1 MTLVATTFA
10 AAAVWV
16 QTTTLAPTPQDVRE
30 ILRSGD
36 AAAISAWLNQD
47 PSAAKRP
54 DAEGFQPIH
63 WAAFFGKR
71 EAVELLIARGADPG
85 ASCRLGTALHAATLA
100 GHVDIVRWLTA
111 RGVDPNATAEEI
123 PPPLAIA
130 VRRGNLPLVEALL
143 EAGAS
148 PRLADPI
155 GNSPLLLASS
165 SGLEAAVRLLLAKG
179 ADVNEPNRRGAT
191 PLDVA
196 RREGHVA
203 IIALLEER
211 GAKGHPPPPAPVGP
225 YLGQKPPGSVPALFA
240 PELVSTE
247 RRELNAVFTPD
258 GREFLFARERT
269 PRGTVI
275 LTSRLEGERWTRL
288 ATASFSGGPA
298 SDVDMFVTHDGRD
311 LYFCSDRPDPKASA
325 LGERAAAG
333 PAPQSDIWVVSR
345 TESGWGEPTSLGAV
359 VNSDRDDYYPTLTL
373 DGTLYFSS
381 NRAGSLGQN
390 DVYRA
395 RRRDGRW
402 TAPENLGAPVNTAGR
417 EYDPF
422 IAADESYLI
431 FASERPGGFGGAD
444 LYLSVHEPD
453 GSWGEPRNL
462 GPAINTAESEYTPML
477 SPDGKYLFFT
487 RGRQGYDDLYWVE
500 AEVLRDLRRP

>member
-1 MTLVATTFA
+1 VDVTLIATTLT

-16 QTTTLAPTPQDVRE
+16 QTTTSAPAPQDVRE

-36 AAAISAWLNQD
+36 AAAISAWLEQD

-71 EAVELLIARGADPG
+71 EAVELLIARGADPR
-85 ASCRLGTALHAATLA
+85 ASCRLGTALHAAALG
-100 GHVDIVRWLTA
+100 GHVELARWLVA
-111 RGVDPNATAEEI
+111 RGVDPNASAEGV
-123 PPPLAIA
+123 PPPLVIA

-143 EAGAS
+143 AAGAS
-148 PRLADPI
+148 PRVADPI

-165 SGLEAAVRLLLAKG
+165 AGLEPAVRLLLARG
-179 ADVNEPNRRGAT
+179 ADVNQPNQRAAT

-203 IIALLEER
+203 IIALLQER
-211 GAKGHPPPPAPVGP
+211 GAKGNPPPPAPSGP
-225 YLGQKPPGSVPALFA
+225 YLGEDPPGSAPALFA
-240 PELVSTE
+240 PGLISTE
-247 RRELNAVFTPD
+247 RRELNAVFSPD
-258 GREFLFARERT
+258 GREFFFARERA

-275 LTSRLEGERWTRL
+275 LTSKLEGNGWTGPT
-288 ATASFSGGPA
+288 AASFSAGSA
-298 SDVDMFVTHDGRD
+298 SDVDMFLTHDGRD

-325 LGERAAAG
+325 AGERTAASA
-333 PAPQSDIWVVSR
+333 APQSDIWVVSR
-345 TESGWGEPTSLGAV
+345 TAGGWGEPRSLGAA

-373 DGTLYFSS
+373 DGTMYFSS

-390 DVYRA
+390 DIYRA
-395 RRRDGRW
+395 RRRDGGW
-402 TAPENLGAPVNTAGR
+402 TAPENLGAPVNTSGR

-422 IAADESYLI
+422 IAPDESYLI
-431 FASERPGGFGGAD
+431 FTSERPGGFGGAD
-444 LYLSVHEPD
+444 LYLSVRKPD

-487 RGRQGYDDLYWVE
+487 RGRLGYDDLYWVE
-500 AEVLRDLRRP
+500 AEVLR